1 MHASKLLEPLV
12 ARAVVVR
19 KLGRAIRESLRA
31 AVAREVSFEFVPPIR
46 GYPVGPVRR

>member
-1 MHASKLLEPLV
+1 MHGSKLFEPLV
-12 ARAVVVR
+12 ATALGVR
-19 KLGRAIRESLRA
+19 KLGRSIRESLRA